1 MERLKKHDW
10 ERTFTRQYFW
20 RIRGKK
26 IRQSTGQET
35 EYSREIDLIEVRDQ
49 HMQAFECKLNPRQKD
64 NGGSEFRAAYPD
76 CPIHVVTPENA
87 LDYLGVP

>member
-1 MERLKKHDW
+1 MPLSLPPAS
-10 ERTFTRQYFW
+10 RTFASR
-20 RIRGKK
+20 
-26 IRQSTGQET
+26 SVP
-35 EYSREIDLIEVRDQ
+35 EYSREIDLFEVRDQ